1 MRAHLDIIIYNPLFS
16 KLARSIFSLNEKKN
30 YTEGEGEKIHVSLN
44 ASK

>member
-1 MRAHLDIIIYNPLFS
+1 MRVHLDIIIYNTFFS
-16 KLARSIFSLNEKKN
+16 EPTRSIFSLNEKNN